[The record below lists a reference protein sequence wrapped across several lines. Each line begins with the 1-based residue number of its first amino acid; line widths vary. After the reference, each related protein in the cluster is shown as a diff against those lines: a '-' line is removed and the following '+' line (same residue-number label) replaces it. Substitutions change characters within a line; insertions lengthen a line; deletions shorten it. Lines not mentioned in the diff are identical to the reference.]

1 MTISKS
7 AKIISSRRQNGARIN
22 GVSMETIEGAAK
34 SGYARACIGF
44 ETGAAPLTGEPSR
57 KGASRVYVKLTG
69 NRGDLAFLP
78 VRNETGITGFE
89 IAASGDDACIALTAA
104 LMEIA
109 ENLRRNL

>member
-1 MTISKS
+1 MKIDKS
-7 AKIISSRRQNGARIN
+7 AKLIYGPSANGAIIN
-22 GVSMETIEGAAK
+22 GVTLDTTEGVAR
-34 SGYARACIGF
+34 SGHGVACIGF
-44 ETGAAPLTGEPSR
+44 ETGAARLTGEPSR

>member
-1 MTISKS
+1 MKIDKS
-7 AKIISSRRQNGARIN
+7 AKIISRRRQNGARIN
-22 GVSMETIEGAAK
+22 GVAMETTEGVAR
-34 SGYARACIGF
+34 SGHGVACIGF
-44 ETGAAPLTGEPSR
+44 ETGAARLTGEPSR

-69 NRGDLAFLP
+69 NRGDIAFLP
-78 VRNETGITGFE
+78 IRNETGITGFE